1 MQEDAGAEDDEGED
15 GERRKRSRRGEDD
28 AGAGAEDSMVM
39 EGDAAA
45 EQAVEPEDDPL
56 WAADEALKSAL
67 RNSRGVYAACSS
79 AFKQTICSQAAS
91 EGSDAAFIAASLL
104 RRTLRL
110 FHGTERH
117 LSHQH
122 QKRAVISAA
131 GSELQGSL
139 QQLANVAGKEAG
151 VDSVRWLRQLH
162 SAEGR

>member
-1 MQEDAGAEDDEGED
+1 MEEDAGAEDDEGED
-15 GERRKRSRRGEDD
+15 GDRRKRSRRDEED
-28 AGAGAEDSMVM
+28 AGAGADDSMV

-45 EQAVEPEDDPL
+45 VEPAEAEDDPL

-67 RNSRGVYAACSS
+67 RNSRAVYAACSS

-151 VDSVRWLRQLH
+151 VDAARWLRQLH
-162 SAEGR
+162 STEGR